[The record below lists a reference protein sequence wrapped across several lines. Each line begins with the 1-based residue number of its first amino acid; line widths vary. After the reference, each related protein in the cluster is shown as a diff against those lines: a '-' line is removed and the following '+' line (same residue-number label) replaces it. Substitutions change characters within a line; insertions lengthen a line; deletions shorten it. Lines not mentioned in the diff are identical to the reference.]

1 MKALASLLIL
11 IGFVLVADRVDTI
24 TTAGDDQYQLN
35 YESYCATRVVR
46 AGKLWRVWLTNG
58 ERVEFTE
65 SSRLR
70 LDYNR
75 PCE

>member
-1 MKALASLLIL
+1 MKALVAILIL
-11 IGFVLVADRVDTI
+11 FGFVLVADRVDTI
-24 TTAGDDQYQLN
+24 TTTGEEQYQVN
-35 YESYCATRVVR
+35 YESYCATRVAR

-58 ERVEFTE
+58 EQVEFTE